1 MKKVI
6 IALSFVFSIVAL
18 VLGIIPAR
26 AQEVPTQPVNYVQG
40 NLVATDFSQ
49 VAAQTIDG
57 VVHIRTVQTR
67 LTPLYQ
73 SFFGFIINQGMQ
85 RKEYSAYG
93 SGVIISEDGYI
104 VTNNHVVQDAERIS
118 VTLNDKR
125 VLEAQ
130 LIGTDPATDLAL
142 IKVNAKG
149 LKALEFGDSDSARV
163 GQPVLAIGNPFNLTS
178 TVTAGIIS
186 AKARNMGIIDN
197 ARGMESPIESFIQTD
212 AAVNPGNSGGALVD
226 ANAKLIGIV
235 TAIASADG
243 YYTGYSFA
251 IPANLAKKVSSDL
264 KRYGAAQRA
273 YLGVQVIEM
282 NDQLAK
288 QIGIN
293 QVKGVL
299 IGRVV
304 PNAAADHAGLKEGD
318 LLISVS
324 GVEVNSFAEMMQE
337 LGRFAPGDHVNVNYY
352 RDGKTH
358 STTVTLQN
366 SQGTTEIIKR

>member
-1 MKKVI
+1 MIKSNTILGVAVCVT
-6 IALSFVFSIVAL
+6 ALSISLNGWSASPAGL
-18 VLGIIPAR
+18 VDLTYAAEKAVPA
-26 AQEVPTQPVNYVQG
+26 
-40 NLVATDFSQ
+40 
-49 VAAQTIDG
+49 
-57 VVHIRTVQTR
+57 VVHIKVKTNSQTRMVEVQDPWGDFFSDPFGFFGNPGGGGSQRRQVQTPPR
-67 LTPLYQ
+67 EA
-73 SFFGFIINQGMQ
+73 S
-85 RKEYSAYG
+85 G
-93 SGVIISEDGYI
+93 SGVIITNDGYI
-104 VTNNHVVQDAERIS
+104 VTNNHVVDGADEIT
-118 VTLNDKR
+118 VTLNDNR
-125 VLEAQ
+125 EFAARI
-130 LIGTDPATDLAL
+130 IGTDKTTDLAL
-142 IKVNAKG
+142 IKVDSKN
-149 LKALEFGDSDSARV
+149 LPFLTVGDSDKLKV
-163 GQPVLAIGNPFNLTS
+163 GEWVIAVGNPFNLNS
-178 TVTAGIIS
+178 TVTAGIVS
-186 AKARNMGIIDN
+186 AKARSLYANGV
-197 ARGMESPIESFIQTD
+197 ESFIQTD
-212 AAVNPGNSGGALVD
+212 AAINSGNSGGALVD

-318 LLISVS
+318 LLLSVS